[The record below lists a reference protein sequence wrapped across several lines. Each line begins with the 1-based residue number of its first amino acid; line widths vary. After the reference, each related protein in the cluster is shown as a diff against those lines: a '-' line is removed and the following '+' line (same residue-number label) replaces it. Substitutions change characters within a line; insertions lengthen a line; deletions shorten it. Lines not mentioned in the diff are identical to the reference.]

1 MKTLRYFF
9 KRLIYRPYWRYLIA
23 DAVAL
28 LLSVLIVLAWFPLS
42 TQVPFQK
49 YSVFVLIFSL
59 MWLLFSY
66 ICHRYIPVKY
76 MKMGKDV
83 RRMLMASVLLFGGM
97 CGYMVIMEGRHF
109 SIWVLL
115 TIWGVM
121 MAVSVLFLI
130 FKHAYRYA
138 LDADDTPIEAPKRA
152 PQTVLYAAHVIS
164 NDDKRAL
171 RDSILE
177 FAPEKALRYVEKNVD
192 LYSSNTFTLRSTDL
206 YNIKK
211 LPNYRF
217 DVLVNFMP
225 LNQIRGVNKL
235 FTTVNDKLPDN
246 GIWICCY
253 EPQSVTKRNILNR
266 YPPLV
271 GWIYYAAFFCY
282 KRVLPKL
289 FMTSRLYFDITE
301 GKNRVLSKAEVMGRL
316 CYCGFEILDERKKGD
331 LNYVVAR
338 RKFRPEITV
347 RRLYGILVKLNRV
360 GKNGK
365 LFKVYKFRTMH
376 PYSEFLQAY
385 IYERYSLQEGGKFNH
400 DIRVTTLGRL
410 MRRYWVDEL
419 PMLINL
425 IKGNMKLVGVRPIS
439 QHYFSLYS
447 KELQEKRTHHKPG
460 LLPPFY
466 ADMPKTLEEIE
477 ASEMRYLIM
486 CEQRGTL
493 TTDFIYFWKIIHTI
507 VFKHAHS
514 N

>member
-1 MKTLRYFF
+1 
-9 KRLIYRPYWRYLIA
+9 
-23 DAVAL
+23 
-28 LLSVLIVLAWFPLS
+28 
-42 TQVPFQK
+42 
-49 YSVFVLIFSL
+49 
-59 MWLLFSY
+59 
-66 ICHRYIPVKY
+66 
-76 MKMGKDV
+76 MGKDL
-83 RRMLMASVLLFGGM
+83 RRLVIASVLLFGEM
-97 CGYMVIMEGRHF
+97 CGYMAWMEGRHF

-115 TIWGVM
+115 TLWLAMLG
-121 MAVSVLFLI
+121 VSVVFLV

-138 LDADDTPIEAPKRA
+138 LDADEQPIEAPKRI
-152 PQTVLYAAHVIS
+152 PQSVLHPAQP
-164 NDDKRAL
+164 
-171 RDSILE
+171 ILE
-177 FAPEKALRYVEKNVD
+177 ADRRAMQEGILDFAEEKVLRYIEKNID
-192 LYSSNTFTLRSTDL
+192 LYSTNTFTLRSTDI

-211 LPNYRF
+211 LPSYRF
-217 DVLVNFMP
+217 DAIVNFMP

-266 YPPLV
+266 FPPLI
-271 GWIYYAAFFCY
+271 GWMYYVAFFCY

-316 CYCGFEILDERKKGD
+316 CYCGFEIIDERKKGD

-338 RKFRPEITV
+338 HKFRPEITA
-347 RRLYGILVKLNRV
+347 RRLYGILVKLKRV

-385 IYERYSLQEGGKFNH
+385 IYDRYSLQEGGKFNH
-400 DIRVTTLGRL
+400 DIRVTTLGRI
-410 MRRYWVDEL
+410 MRKYWMDEL
-419 PMLINL
+419 PMLINWL
-425 IKGNMKLVGVRPIS
+425 KGDMKLVGVRPIS

-447 KELQEKRTHHKPG
+447 KELQEQRTRHKPG

-466 ADMPKTLEEIE
+466 ADMPKTLDEIQ
-477 ASEMRYLIM
+477 ASEIRYLTM

-493 TTDFIYFWKIIHTI
+493 VTDFVYFWKIVGTI
-507 VFKHAHS
+507 VFKRARSH
-514 N
+514 

>member
-1 MKTLRYFF
+1 
-9 KRLIYRPYWRYLIA
+9 
-23 DAVAL
+23 
-28 LLSVLIVLAWFPLS
+28 
-42 TQVPFQK
+42 
-49 YSVFVLIFSL
+49 
-59 MWLLFSY
+59 MWLLMGY
-66 ICHRYIPVKY
+66 ICHRYVPVKY

-83 RRMLMASVLLFGGM
+83 RRLLAASILLFGEM
-97 CGYMVIMEGRHF
+97 CGYMAWMEGRNF

-115 TIWGVM
+115 TLWLAMMGVSI
-121 MAVSVLFLI
+121 VFLV

-138 LDADDTPIEAPKRA
+138 LDADDKPIEAPKRI
-152 PQTVLYAAHVIS
+152 PQAVLYPAQQIAES
-164 NDDKRAL
+164 DKKAL
-171 RDSILE
+171 QEGILD
-177 FAPEKALRYVEKNVD
+177 FAEEKVLRYVEKNIN
-192 LYSSNTFTLRSTDL
+192 LYSTNTFTLRSTDI

-211 LPNYRF
+211 LPSYRF
-217 DVLVNFMP
+217 DAIVNFMP

-253 EPQSVTKRNILNR
+253 EPQSVTKRNILKR
-266 YPPLV
+266 FPPMI
-271 GWIYYAAFFCY
+271 GWLYYIAFFCY

-316 CYCGFEILDERKKGD
+316 CYCGFEIIDERKKGD

-338 RKFRPEITV
+338 RKFRPEITA
-347 RRLYGILVKLNRV
+347 RRLYGILVKLKRV
-360 GKNGK
+360 GKNGR

-400 DIRVTTLGRL
+400 DIRVTTLGKF
-410 MRRYWVDEL
+410 MRKYWMDEL
-419 PMLINL
+419 PMLINWL
-425 IKGNMKLVGVRPIS
+425 KGDMKLVGVRPIS

-447 KELQEKRTHHKPG
+447 KELQEQRTRHKPG

-466 ADMPKTLEEIE
+466 ADMPKTLDEIQD
-477 ASEMRYLIM
+477 SEIRYLTM

-493 TTDFIYFWKIIHTI
+493 LTDFVYFWKIVSTI
-507 VFKHAHS
+507 VFKRARSH
-514 N
+514 

>member
-1 MKTLRYFF
+1 MRI
-9 KRLIYRPYWRYLIA
+9 IYRPYWRYVIA
-23 DAVAL
+23 DAIAL
-28 LLSVLIVLAWFPLS
+28 LVSVLIVLAWFPLS
-42 TQVPFQK
+42 TAVPFQK
-49 YSVFVLIFSL
+49 YSVFVLIFST
-59 MWLLFSY
+59 MWLLFGY
-66 ICHRYIPVKY
+66 ICHRYVPVKY

-83 RRMLMASVLLFGGM
+83 RRLLMASVLLFGGM
-97 CGYMVIMEGRHF
+97 SGYMAWMEGRHF

-115 TIWGVM
+115 TLWLAMMGV
-121 MAVSVLFLI
+121 SIIFLI

-138 LDADDTPIEAPKRA
+138 LDADEQPIEAPKRT
-152 PQTVLYAAHVIS
+152 PQGVLYPAQQIS
-164 NDDKRAL
+164 ENDRQEMQEG
-171 RDSILE
+171 ILE
-177 FAPEKALRYVEKNVD
+177 FAEEKVLRYVEKNIN
-192 LYSSNTFTLRSTDL
+192 LYSTNTFTLRSTDL

-211 LPNYRF
+211 LPSYRF
-217 DVLVNFMP
+217 DAIVNFMP

-266 YPPLV
+266 FPPV
-271 GWIYYAAFFCY
+271 IGWMYYIAFFCY
-282 KRVLPKL
+282 KRVLPKM

-316 CYCGFEILDERKKGD
+316 CYCGFEIIDERKKGD

-338 RKFRPEITV
+338 RKFRPEITA
-347 RRLYGILVKLNRV
+347 RRLYGILVKLKRV

-400 DIRVTTLGRL
+400 DIRVTTLGRI
-410 MRRYWVDEL
+410 MRKYWMDEL
-419 PMLINL
+419 PMLLNW
-425 IKGNMKLVGVRPIS
+425 IKGDMKLVGVRPIS
-439 QHYFSLYS
+439 QHYYSLYS
-447 KELQEKRTHHKPG
+447 KELQEQRTRHKPG

-466 ADMPKTLEEIE
+466 ADMPKTLDEIQ
-477 ASEMRYLIM
+477 ASEIRYLTM

-493 TTDFIYFWKIIHTI
+493 VTDFIYFWKIVGTI
-507 VFKHAHS
+507 VLKKARSH
-514 N
+514 

>member
-1 MKTLRYFF
+1 M
-9 KRLIYRPYWRYLIA
+9 RLIYRPYWRYIIA
-23 DAVAL
+23 DAIAL
-28 LLSVLIVLAWFPLS
+28 LVSVLIVLAWFPLS
-42 TQVPFQK
+42 TEVPFQK
-49 YSVFVLIFSL
+49 YSVFVLIFSG
-59 MWLLFSY
+59 MWLLMGY
-66 ICHRYIPVKY
+66 LCHRYVPVKY

-83 RRMLMASVLLFGGM
+83 RRLLAASILLFGEM
-97 CGYMVIMEGRHF
+97 CGYMAWMEGRNF

-115 TIWGVM
+115 TLWLAMMGVSI
-121 MAVSVLFLI
+121 VFLV

-138 LDADDTPIEAPKRA
+138 LDADDKPIEAPKRI
-152 PQTVLYAAHVIS
+152 PQAVLYPAQQIAES
-164 NDDKRAL
+164 DKKAL
-171 RDSILE
+171 QEGILD
-177 FAPEKALRYVEKNVD
+177 FAEEKVLRYVEKNIN
-192 LYSSNTFTLRSTDL
+192 LYSTNTFTLRSTDI

-211 LPNYRF
+211 LPSYRF
-217 DVLVNFMP
+217 DAIVNFMP

-253 EPQSVTKRNILNR
+253 EPQSVTKRNILKR
-266 YPPLV
+266 FPPMI
-271 GWIYYAAFFCY
+271 GWMYYIAFFCY

-316 CYCGFEILDERKKGD
+316 CYCGFEIIDERKKGD

-338 RKFRPEITV
+338 RKFRPEITA
-347 RRLYGILVKLNRV
+347 RRLYGILVKLKRV
-360 GKNGK
+360 GKNGR

-400 DIRVTTLGRL
+400 DIRVTTLGKF
-410 MRRYWVDEL
+410 MRKYWMDEL
-419 PMLINL
+419 PMLINWL
-425 IKGNMKLVGVRPIS
+425 KGDMKLVGVRPIS

-447 KELQEKRTHHKPG
+447 KELQEQRTHHKPG

-466 ADMPKTLEEIE
+466 ADMPKTLDEIQE
-477 ASEMRYLIM
+477 SEIRYLTM

-493 TTDFIYFWKIIHTI
+493 LTDFVYFWKIVGTI
-507 VFKHAHS
+507 VFKRARSH
-514 N
+514 

>member
-1 MKTLRYFF
+1 MRI
-9 KRLIYRPYWRYLIA
+9 IYRPYWRYVIA
-23 DAVAL
+23 DAIAL
-28 LLSVLIVLAWFPLS
+28 LVSVLIVLAWFPLS
-42 TQVPFQK
+42 TAVPFQK
-49 YSVFVLIFSL
+49 YSVFVLIFST
-59 MWLLFSY
+59 MWLLFGY
-66 ICHRYIPVKY
+66 ICHRYVPVKY

-83 RRMLMASVLLFGGM
+83 RRLLMASVLLFGGM
-97 CGYMVIMEGRHF
+97 SGYMAWMEGRHF

-115 TIWGVM
+115 TLWLAMMGV
-121 MAVSVLFLI
+121 SIIFLI

-138 LDADDTPIEAPKRA
+138 LDADEQPIEAPKRT
-152 PQTVLYAAHVIS
+152 PQGVLYPAQQIS
-164 NDDKRAL
+164 ENDRQEMQEG
-171 RDSILE
+171 ILE
-177 FAPEKALRYVEKNVD
+177 FAEEKVLRYVEKNIN
-192 LYSSNTFTLRSTDL
+192 LYSTNTFTLRSTDL

-211 LPNYRF
+211 LPSYRF
-217 DVLVNFMP
+217 DAIVNFMP

-266 YPPLV
+266 FPPV
-271 GWIYYAAFFCY
+271 IGWIYYIAFFCY
-282 KRVLPKL
+282 KRVLPKM

-316 CYCGFEILDERKKGD
+316 CYCGFEIIDERKKGD

-338 RKFRPEITV
+338 RKFRPEITA
-347 RRLYGILVKLNRV
+347 RRLYGILVKLKRV

-400 DIRVTTLGRL
+400 DIRVTTVGRM
-410 MRRYWVDEL
+410 MRKYWIDEL
-419 PMLINL
+419 PMLLNW
-425 IKGNMKLVGVRPIS
+425 IKGDMKLVGVRPIS
-439 QHYFSLYS
+439 QHYYSLYS
-447 KELQEKRTHHKPG
+447 KELQEQRTRHKPG

-466 ADMPKTLEEIE
+466 ADMPKTLDEIQ
-477 ASEMRYLIM
+477 ASEIRYLTM

-493 TTDFIYFWKIIHTI
+493 VTDFIYFWKIVGTI
-507 VFKHAHS
+507 VLKKARSH
-514 N
+514 

>member
-1 MKTLRYFF
+1 M
-9 KRLIYRPYWRYLIA
+9 RLIYRPYWRYIIA
-23 DAVAL
+23 DAIAL
-28 LLSVLIVLAWFPLS
+28 LVSVLIVLAWFPLS
-42 TQVPFQK
+42 TEVPFQK
-49 YSVFVLIFSL
+49 YSVFVLIFSG
-59 MWLLFSY
+59 MWLLMGY
-66 ICHRYIPVKY
+66 ICHRYVPVKY

-83 RRMLMASVLLFGGM
+83 RRLLAASILLFGEM
-97 CGYMVIMEGRHF
+97 CGYMAWMEGRNF

-115 TIWGVM
+115 TLWLAMMGVSI
-121 MAVSVLFLI
+121 VFLV

-138 LDADDTPIEAPKRA
+138 LDADDKPIEAPKRI
-152 PQTVLYAAHVIS
+152 PQAVLYPAQQIAES
-164 NDDKRAL
+164 DKKAL
-171 RDSILE
+171 QEGILD
-177 FAPEKALRYVEKNVD
+177 FAEEKVLRYVEKNIN
-192 LYSSNTFTLRSTDL
+192 LYSTNTFTLRSTDI

-211 LPNYRF
+211 LPSYRF
-217 DVLVNFMP
+217 DAIVNFMP

-253 EPQSVTKRNILNR
+253 EPQSVTKRNILKR
-266 YPPLV
+266 FPPMI
-271 GWIYYAAFFCY
+271 GWMYYIAFFCY

-316 CYCGFEILDERKKGD
+316 CYCGFEIIDERKKGD

-338 RKFRPEITV
+338 RKFRPEITA
-347 RRLYGILVKLNRV
+347 RRLYGILVKLKRV
-360 GKNGK
+360 GKNGR

-400 DIRVTTLGRL
+400 DIRVTTLGKF
-410 MRRYWVDEL
+410 MRKYWMDEL
-419 PMLINL
+419 PMLINWL
-425 IKGNMKLVGVRPIS
+425 KGDMKLVGVRPIS

-447 KELQEKRTHHKPG
+447 KELQEQRTRHKPG

-466 ADMPKTLEEIE
+466 ADMPKTLDEIQ
-477 ASEMRYLIM
+477 ASEIRYLTM

-493 TTDFIYFWKIIHTI
+493 LTDFVYFWKIVSTI
-507 VFKHAHS
+507 VFKRARSH
-514 N
+514 

>member
-1 MKTLRYFF
+1 
-9 KRLIYRPYWRYLIA
+9 
-23 DAVAL
+23 
-28 LLSVLIVLAWFPLS
+28 
-42 TQVPFQK
+42 
-49 YSVFVLIFSL
+49 
-59 MWLLFSY
+59 
-66 ICHRYIPVKY
+66 
-76 MKMGKDV
+76 MGKDL
-83 RRMLMASVLLFGGM
+83 RRLVIASVLLFGEM
-97 CGYMVIMEGRHF
+97 CGYMAWMEGRHF

-115 TIWGVM
+115 TLWLAMLG
-121 MAVSVLFLI
+121 VSVVFLV

-138 LDADDTPIEAPKRA
+138 LDADEQPIEAPKRI
-152 PQTVLYAAHVIS
+152 PQSVLHPAQP
-164 NDDKRAL
+164 
-171 RDSILE
+171 ILE
-177 FAPEKALRYVEKNVD
+177 ADRRAMQEGILDFAEEKVLRYIEKNID
-192 LYSSNTFTLRSTDL
+192 LYSTNTFTLRSTDI

-211 LPNYRF
+211 LPSYRF
-217 DVLVNFMP
+217 DAIVNFMP

-266 YPPLV
+266 FPPLI
-271 GWIYYAAFFCY
+271 GWMYYVAFFCY

-316 CYCGFEILDERKKGD
+316 CYCGFEIIDERKKGD

-338 RKFRPEITV
+338 RKFRPEITA
-347 RRLYGILVKLNRV
+347 RRLYGILVKLKRV

-385 IYERYSLQEGGKFNH
+385 IYDRYSLQEGGKFNH
-400 DIRVTTLGRL
+400 DIRVTTLGRI
-410 MRRYWVDEL
+410 MRKYWMDEL
-419 PMLINL
+419 PMLINWL
-425 IKGNMKLVGVRPIS
+425 KGDMKLVGVRPIS

-447 KELQEKRTHHKPG
+447 KELQEQRTRHKPG

-466 ADMPKTLEEIE
+466 ADMPKTLDEIQ
-477 ASEMRYLIM
+477 ASEIRYLTM

-493 TTDFIYFWKIIHTI
+493 VTDFVYFWKIVGTI
-507 VFKHAHS
+507 VFKRARSH
-514 N
+514 